1 MNPHIFR
8 EYDIRGVVGRD
19 LTDESVYDL
28 ARAIGTFF
36 SRHGARRVSLG
47 RDARESS
54 PLFRDLL
61 ARGFN
66 QSGLDVVDVGMV
78 PTPVLYYTLFT
89 QGVDAGVMI
98 TGSHNPPNENGFKI
112 CLGKSTIFG
121 GQIGEIKEIALARD
135 FAEGAGRVE
144 ARDILDEYCDYIAAN
159 VTLGPRRLKVV
170 VDGGNG
176 MGGMVGAPLYRA
188 MGGDVI
194 ELFCEPDSRFPNHH
208 PDPTVVENMRF
219 AIDAVAEHAADL
231 AIAFDGDGDR
241 IGVVDERGRV
251 IWGDQQMII
260 FSRAILEKQPG
271 AKFIAEV
278 KCSQVLFDDIRAHG
292 GDALMWK
299 VGHSLIKSKMKEIGA
314 QMAGE
319 MSGHLFFADRYF
331 GYDDAVY
338 AGARLLEILSH
349 TEQPLSHLLADVPAT
364 VFTPEI
370 RLDCPDEK
378 KFAVVHALTEEFK
391 RTHDVV
397 DIDGARI
404 RFAHGWALVRGSNT
418 QPVIV
423 MRFEADAQEHLDE
436 MRRLL
441 ETKAQRL
448 IDASAS

>member
-36 SRHGARRVSLG
+36 SRNGARRVSLG

-78 PTPVLYYTLFT
+78 PTPMLYYTLFT

-98 TGSHNPPNENGFKI
+98 TGSHNPPNENGFKV

-121 GQIGEIKEIALARD
+121 SQISEIKEIAFARD
-135 FAEGAGRVE
+135 FAEGSGRVE
-144 ARDILDEYCDYIAAN
+144 ERDILEEYLNHIAAN
-159 VTLGPRRLKVV
+159 VRLGPRRLKVV

-176 MGGMVGAPLYRA
+176 MGGWVGAPLYRA
-188 MGGDVI
+188 MGCDVI

-208 PDPTVVENMRF
+208 PDPTVIENMRF

-241 IGVVDERGRV
+241 IGVVDETGRV
-251 IWGDQQMII
+251 IWGDQLMII
-260 FSRAILEKQPG
+260 FARAILQQQPG
-271 AKFIAEV
+271 ARFIAEV

-292 GDALMWK
+292 GEALMWK
-299 VGHSLIKSKMKEIGA
+299 VGHSLIKSKMKEIDA

-349 TEQPLSHLLADVPAT
+349 TDQPLSHLLADVPVT

-378 KFAVVHALTEEFK
+378 KFAVVGALTEEFK

-404 RFAHGWALVRGSNT
+404 QFAHGWALVRGSNT

-423 MRFEADAQEHLDE
+423 MRFEADTQEHLDE

>member
-36 SRHGARRVSLG
+36 HGNGARRVSVG

-54 PLFRDLL
+54 PRFRDLL
-61 ARGFN
+61 VRGFN
-66 QSGLDVVDVGMV
+66 QSGLDVMDVGMV
-78 PTPVLYYTLFT
+78 PTPMLYYTLFT

-98 TGSHNPPNENGFKI
+98 TGSHNPPDENGFKI

-121 GQIGEIKEIALARD
+121 SQIAEIKEIAFARD
-135 FAEGAGRVE
+135 FATGSGNVE
-144 ARDILDEYCDYIAAN
+144 ERNLLDEYCDMIAAN
-159 VTLGPRRLKVV
+159 VQLGPRRLQVI

-176 MGGMVGAPLYRA
+176 MGGMVGAPLYKA
-188 MGGDVI
+188 MGCDVV

-219 AIDAVAEHAADL
+219 AIDAVAEHQADL

-241 IGVVDERGRV
+241 IGVVDETGRV
-251 IWGDQQMII
+251 IWGDQLMII
-260 FSRAILEKQPG
+260 FSRAILKEHPG

-299 VGHSLIKSKMKEIGA
+299 VGHSLIKAKMKEIGA

-338 AGARLLEILSH
+338 AGARLLEILSR
-349 TEQPLSHLLADVPAT
+349 TDKPLSSLLADLPPT
-364 VFTPEI
+364 VYTPEI
-370 RLDCPDEK
+370 RVDCPDEK
-378 KFAVVHALTEEFK
+378 KFAVVRALTDDFK

-404 RFAHGWALVRGSNT
+404 KFAHGWALVRGSNT

-423 MRFEADAQEHLDE
+423 MRFEADNQEHLEE

-441 ETKAQRL
+441 EAKAQSL
-448 IDASAS
+448 IA